1 MNFCGQGRVS
11 IEVGKFIKGKN
22 ESSCGKGG
30 VPNSLKL
37 LSIFSRSLLNLYA
50 N

>member
-1 MNFCGQGRVS
+1 MS

-30 VPNSLKL
+30 VSNGLPEKWHGRRF
-37 LSIFSRSLLNLYA
+37 LSIFSRVLLNLCA
-50 N
+50 I